1 LALEDTSLLALMLTR
16 SESTPQQ
23 VFAEFEGL
31 RRQRVEAI
39 VEAGRRQKSN
49 KVAVSTV
56 GMWVRNFFISVFFN
70 LIGMERFLGKAWR
83 YRIDWEERDVKKV
96 VKWYKGGKLV
106 NSY

>member
-1 LALEDTSLLALMLTR
+1 LALEDASLLTVMLTR
-16 SESTPQQ
+16 SESSPLE

-56 GMWVRNFFISVFFN
+56 GMWIRNFFISVFFN
-70 LIGMERFLGKAWR
+70 LMGAERLLGKAWR
-83 YRIDWEERDVKKV
+83 YRIDWDERDVKKA
-96 VKWYKGGKLV
+96 VKWYRDGKLV
-106 NSY
+106 DSY